1 MVVSQVV
8 GRIVAVLVLLVVGV
22 LLFKTFFVIEK
33 RNPMNILTVDKLD
46 DEIISKLVMEYYRRK
61 DACPEIEE
69 KVEIVD
75 AGPEYPG
82 QKTRRISVVDSFNP
96 KTLYKFKTGEAVT
109 HPSRPIFTC
118 PDIQISTIVSWLTD
132 NNLIKHHDK
141 HAITEDIQQKIKNS
155 ENFELQEFLNKE
167 IFHNKP
173 GYFFEYRAHHKD
185 VHNLA
190 TIHLESNLG
199 WSGFRL
205 DPRYGSNETIHGG
218 EAYSAGCLRE
228 DDNIIGHYKFFN
240 KDQVFDAENAGVSEY
255 EPVTVLS
262 RTSKGAKF
270 QCYPLR
276 AYLGALN
283 RDSVDL
289 LVLNS
294 FGTEL
299 DILRNADL
307 SNTNVKV
314 VAVKSHKE
322 TEDKN
327 YPIRD
332 LMKKE
337 GYRHIES
344 PSSINYTIF
353 HKTK

>member
-1 MVVSQVV
+1 VS
-8 GRIVAVLVLLVVGV
+8 
-22 LLFKTFFVIEK
+22 
-33 RNPMNILTVDKLD
+33 
-46 DEIISKLVMEYYRRK
+46 S
-61 DACPEIEE
+61 
-69 KVEIVD
+69 
-75 AGPEYPG
+75 
-82 QKTRRISVVDSFNP
+82 
-96 KTLYKFKTGEAVT
+96 
-109 HPSRPIFTC
+109 
-118 PDIQISTIVSWLTD
+118 IVSWLAD
-132 NNLIKHHDK
+132 NELIKHHSK
-141 HAITEDIQQKIKNS
+141 HEITEDIQKKIRKS
-155 ENFELQEFLNKE
+155 ENYELQEFLNKE
-167 IFHNKP
+167 IFHDKP
-173 GYFFEYRAHHKD
+173 GYFFEYRAYHKD

-218 EAYSAGCLRE
+218 EVYSAGWLRE
-228 DDNIIGHYKFFN
+228 DDRVLGHYKFFD
-240 KDQVFDAENAGVSEY
+240 KDQVFDAEKAGVSEY
-255 EPVTVLS
+255 EPVTILS

-283 RDSVDL
+283 RDTLDL

-299 DILRNADL
+299 DVLRNADL
-307 SNTNVKV
+307 SNTDIKV
-314 VAVKSHKE
+314 VAVKSHKD
-322 TEDKN
+322 TKDKN

-337 GYRHIES
+337 GYKHIET
-344 PSSINYTIF
+344 PTSINYQVF